1 MFGAEDL
8 AARRRASVKLAL
20 GIGMV
25 VVLIFAGTLLYRW

>member
-20 GIGMV
+20 GLGML
-25 VVLIFAGTLLYRW
+25 VLVIFAGTMLYRW